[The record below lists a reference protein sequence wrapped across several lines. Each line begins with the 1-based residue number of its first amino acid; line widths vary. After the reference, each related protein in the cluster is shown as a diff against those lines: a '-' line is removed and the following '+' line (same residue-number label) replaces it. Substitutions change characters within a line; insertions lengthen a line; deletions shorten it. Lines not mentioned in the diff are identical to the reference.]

1 MSVVKNL
8 RKKIGNI
15 SIDINEWDIA
25 DQGLTVLWGASGA
38 GKTTVLRMLLGLEP
52 ADAPFEWQI
61 GEHNLAVLPPHQKKI
76 GVVFQHLALFPH
88 LTAKE
93 NILFP
98 LQAAGQSI
106 ELSHWE
112 EIISLLGIASVLE
125 QKTYKLSGGE
135 KQRVALGR
143 ALVTRPRLLILDE
156 PFSALDIQLKKQAR
170 ALLKKTMENYK
181 IPVLLVSHD
190 PQDVEALAQRVVI
203 LENGKIKAS
212 QTPEDFLK
220 SW

>member
-8 RKKIGNI
+8 RKQIGNI
-15 SIDINEWDIA
+15 SIDINDWDIA
-25 DQGLTVLWGASGA
+25 DQGLTLLWGASGA
-38 GKTTVLRMLLGLEP
+38 GKTTVLRLLLGLEP
-52 ADAPFEWQI
+52 ADSPFQWKLGDQD
-61 GEHNLAVLPPHQKKI
+61 LAVLPPHQKKI

-88 LTAKE
+88 LSAKE

-98 LQAAGQSI
+98 LQAAGQSV

-112 EIISLLGIASVLE
+112 DIISLLGIASILE

-156 PFSALDIQLKKQAR
+156 PFSALDIPLKKQAR
-170 ALLKKTMENYK
+170 VLLRKTMENYK

-212 QTPEDFLK
+212 
-220 SW
+220 

>member
-8 RKKIGNI
+8 RKQIGNI
-15 SIDINEWDIA
+15 SIEINEWKIA
-25 DQGLTVLWGASGA
+25 DQGLTLLWGASGA
-38 GKTTVLRMLLGLEP
+38 GKTTVLRLLLGLEP
-52 ADAPFEWQI
+52 ADSRYEWQL
-61 GEHNLAVLPPHQKKI
+61 GEDNLAVLPPHQKKI

-88 LTAKE
+88 LTARE

-106 ELSHWE
+106 ELAHWE
-112 EIISLLGIASVLE
+112 DIVSLLGIASVLE

-170 ALLKKTMENYK
+170 VLLQKTMENYK

-212 QTPEDFLK
+212 
-220 SW
+220 